1 MKKNIM
7 ELDNNNFGYT
17 FVKVLSKPYQHQ
29 AQNGLD
35 NLLEILEELSNV
47 AKKFTTLHIE
57 IQNLHYQIFLYMILN
72 YDSDYIII
80 RKL

>member
-7 ELDNNNFGYT
+7 ELAINNLGYT

-35 NLLEILEELSNV
+35 NLLEILEELSHV
-47 AKKFTTLHIE
+47 AEKFTTLRFE
-57 IQNLHYQIFLYMILN
+57 IQNLHVSKYSLYV
-72 YDSDYIII
+72 S
-80 RKL
+80 KL